1 MIKQKTRL
9 AMSQGLGGVMIWE
22 IGQDSFDNPSQKMG
36 TLSLLSGMLLL
47 HVERV
52 ILVNSLFSHY

>member
-36 TLSLLSGMLLL
+36 TLSLLSGMLL
-47 HVERV
+47 
-52 ILVNSLFSHY
+52 Y